1 MALEYK
7 QRESDGSMG
16 EQRKVGNGETPGETI
31 ERLEKE
37 KQLLTAQNKALGE
50 RMEFMEDLIA
60 EIAMKVY
67 E

>member
-1 MALEYK
+1 MVIEYK
-7 QRESDGSMG
+7 QRDPDGSMG
-16 EQRKVGNGETPGETI
+16 QSVKLGNDETLE
-31 ERLEKE
+31 EKAARLEKE
-37 KQLLTAQNKALGE
+37 KNLLTAQNKALGE

>member
-1 MALEYK
+1 MPIEYK
-7 QRESDGSMG
+7 QRDPDGSMG
-16 EQRKVGNGETPGETI
+16 QSVKLGNDETLE
-31 ERLEKE
+31 EKAARLEKE
-37 KQLLTAQNKALGE
+37 KNLLTAQNKALGE

>member
-1 MALEYK
+1 MAIEYK
-7 QRESDGSMG
+7 QRDSDGSMG
-16 EQRKVGNGETPGETI
+16 QSVKLGNDETLE
-31 ERLEKE
+31 EKAARLEKE
-37 KQLLTAQNKALGE
+37 KNLLTAQNKALGE